1 MYIFDTNVLSEV
13 MREKPHPVVVAW
25 LRHCPAQA
33 MFTTAISRS
42 EILYGIRRLPEGAR
56 RQRLERASRAL
67 FVQEF
72 DGRILPFDVDAADA
86 CANLRVARARAGQPL
101 ATEDG
106 MIAAIAL
113 VQGAAVVTRDTGG
126 FEGCSVTLINPW
138 QAQ

>member
-1 MYIFDTNVLSEV
+1 MYVFDTNVMSEV
-13 MREKPHPVVVAW
+13 MKEKPHPAVVAW
-25 LRHCPAQA
+25 LRGCPAEA

-67 FVQEF
+67 FAQEF
-72 DGRILPFDVDAADA
+72 DRRVLPFDVDAADA
-86 CANLRVARARAGQPL
+86 YANLRLTRTRAGRPL

-113 VQGAAVVTRDTGG
+113 VQGAAVVTRDTDG
-126 FEGCSVTLINPW
+126 FEGCSITLINPW
-138 QAQ
+138 QA